1 MTIETLIELLKKW
14 NLTTVAAIEPQSR
27 LKEDLYFTS
36 FTSMLLII
44 HLEQYFNTELEIG
57 SLSNISTIEELYQ
70 LTQQLN
76 GRSNLK

>member
-14 NLTTVAAIEPQSR
+14 NLTTVAVIEPQSR

-44 HLEQYFNTELEIG
+44 HLEQYLNTELEVG
-57 SLSNISTIEELYQ
+57 SLTNINTVAELYQ
-70 LTQQLN
+70 LVKQLN
-76 GRSNLK
+76 EKKNKK